1 MLFLFPPFCFGCTVE
16 KEKIKKNHGQ
26 QCSEFRKN
34 LRRLPF
40 SPRCLGSSDA
50 KITLSIPTK
59 KTDDDDDV
67 DDVKQP
73 KLAAE
78 FDALKKQVAQ
88 LNAQVKEL
96 TAVVDGLQNSVG
108 NLEWE

>member
-1 MLFLFPPFCFGCTVE
+1 MHSRKKKKKKIMDSNVQNS
-16 KEKIKKNHGQ
+16 EKISADHLSALVAWAQ
-26 QCSEFRKN
+26 AM
-34 LRRLPF
+34 
-40 SPRCLGSSDA
+40 PRS
-50 KITLSIPTK
+50 TLSIPTK

-73 KLAAE
+73 KLVAE
-78 FDALKKQVAQ
+78 FNALKKQVAQ

>member
-1 MLFLFPPFCFGCTVE
+1 MFRIPKKSPPTTFQPSLLGLKRCQD
-16 KEKIKKNHGQ
+16 H
-26 QCSEFRKN
+26 
-34 LRRLPF
+34 PF
-40 SPRCLGSSDA
+40 DP
-50 KITLSIPTK
+50 
-59 KTDDDDDV
+59 DDDDDV

-73 KLAAE
+73 KLPAE